1 MATVALA
8 LILLIGT
15 GSVLLTR
22 RIERAERRAPAHLAV
37 PSATAPAVATPGR
50 EPQNAVERLVL
61 ALKRRKAMRMVLSI
75 ASVALLLG
83 AAGMIGYPFYTN
95 LYQDRLQSQLDRQLA
110 SPDLRDAYVNR
121 DVAEGDSLTR
131 IMIPRIGVDTV
142 VVEGTTASALRAGA
156 GHYPSSPLPCE
167 VGNVAIAGHRTTYGK
182 PFHDLDVL
190 ESGDR
195 ITLETPIGSCTYEVE
210 RTWITDPT
218 DVGVVANTPE
228 QARLT
233 LTTCHPKG
241 SARQR
246 LILSATMVSAETFD
260 A

>member
-1 MATVALA
+1 MPQLAAFA
-8 LILLIGT
+8 LILVIGT
-15 GSVLLTR
+15 GSVLLTL
-22 RIERAERRAPAHLAV
+22 RIQRSAPQAPMPKPAPAAPVLAGGRAPENV
-37 PSATAPAVATPGR
+37 
-50 EPQNAVERLVL
+50 VERLVV
-61 ALKRRKAMRMVLSI
+61 ALKRRKAMRVALSI
-75 ASVALLLG
+75 ASVGLLLG

-95 LYQDRLQSQLDRQLA
+95 MYQGRLQSQLDRQLA
-110 SPDLRDAYVNR
+110 SSDLRDAYVNR

-131 IMIPRIGVDTV
+131 IKIPRIGVDTV
-142 VVEGTTASALRAGA
+142 VVEGTTMSALRAGA
-156 GHYPSSPLPCE
+156 GHYPSTPLPCE

-210 RTWITDPT
+210 RTWITDPS
-218 DVGVVANTPE
+218 DIGVVANTPDA
-228 QARLT
+228 ARLT

-241 SARQR
+241 SARER
-246 LILSATMVSAETFD
+246 LILRATMVSAETFD

>member
-1 MATVALA
+1 MTTAVAAA

-15 GSVLLTR
+15 GCVLLTA
-22 RIERAERRAPAHLAV
+22 RIQRQQEAAV
-37 PSATAPAVATPGR
+37 PVAAAPVPVPAGR
-50 EPQNAVERLVL
+50 PPENAVERLVVGLRRRRGARL
-61 ALKRRKAMRMVLSI
+61 ALSVLS
-75 ASVALLLG
+75 VGLLLG
-83 AAGMIGYPFYTN
+83 AAGMVGYPFYTN

-110 SPDLRDAYVNR
+110 SPDLRQAYVNR
-121 DVAEGDSLTR
+121 QVAEGDSLTR
-131 IMIPRIGVDTV
+131 IKIPDIGVDTV
-142 VVEGTTASALRAGA
+142 VVEGTTASALRG
-156 GHYPSSPLPCE
+156 GDGQYPSTPLPCE
-167 VGNVAIAGHRTTYGK
+167 VGNVAIAGHRTTYGR
-182 PFHDLDVL
+182 PFHDLDRL
-190 ESGDR
+190 EAGDR

-218 DVGVVANTPE
+218 DIGVVANTPD

-246 LILSATMVSAETFD
+246 LILSATMVSAESFD